1 MRVGVVGLGDIASK
15 AWLPVLLAQDGV
27 EPVLITRDER
37 RLGELLS
44 RHRVPEGHHSVE
56 QALERGLDAAFVH
69 TATVAHAEVVGA
81 LLRAGVPTCV
91 DKPLDTSF
99 EGAAA
104 LVRLAEQGRTSLL
117 VAFNRRWAP
126 AYRDVAGWPD
136 RDVVLLQKHRA
147 GAPDEVRRVVF
158 DDFIHVVDTL
168 RFLLDGLDGSGRC
181 DGDGADAVS
190 VTARGDAGGL
200 RRVALQLTRG
210 QRVAVGVMHRTAGLT
225 EEVLEVVADGR
236 RRRIVDL
243 ADVTDAVGASC
254 TTRRDEWVPV
264 GVQRGFAALAEHFL
278 AGVRTG
284 QVLDASDALATHR
297 LCEQVVHEVEGVLGR
312 APDAGRTA
320 RAR

>member
-1 MRVGVVGLGDIASK
+1 VRVGIVGLGDIAQK

-27 EPVLITRDER
+27 EPVLVTRDER
-37 RLGELLS
+37 RRAELLS
-44 RHRVPEGHHSVE
+44 RHRVREGHRSVE

-69 TATVAHAEVVGA
+69 TATVAHREVVTA

-91 DKPLDTSF
+91 DKPLDTSGQ
-99 EGAAA
+99 GAAE
-104 LVRLAEQGRTSLL
+104 LVQLADAGRTSLL

-126 AYRDVAGWPD
+126 AYRDVAAWAD

-147 GAPDEVRRVVF
+147 GSPDEVRRVVF

-168 RFLLDGLDGSGRC
+168 RFLLDGLDGRGGSSG
-181 DGDGADAVS
+181 DSSGDSTDTVS
-190 VTARGDAGGL
+190 VTARGDRDGL

-210 QRVAVGVMHRTAGLT
+210 QRIAVGVMHRTAGLT

-236 RRRIVDL
+236 RRRVVDL

-278 AGVRTG
+278 TSVRSG

-297 LCEQVVHEVEGVLGR
+297 LCEQVVREVEALLDLR
-312 APDAGRTA
+312 A
-320 RAR
+320 

>member
-1 MRVGVVGLGDIASK
+1 MRVGVVGLGDIAQK
-15 AWLPVLLAQDGV
+15 AWLPVLLAHDSV

-37 RLGELLS
+37 RLTELLS
-44 RHRVPEGHHSVE
+44 RHRVREGHRSVE

-69 TATVAHAEVVGA
+69 TATVAHREVVAA

-91 DKPLDTSF
+91 DKPLDTSG
-99 EGAAA
+99 EGAAE
-104 LVRLAEQGRTSLL
+104 LVRLADEGRTSLL

-126 AYRDVAGWPD
+126 AYRDVAGWAD

-147 GAPDEVRRVVF
+147 GQPDEVRRVVF

-168 RFLLDGLDGSGRC
+168 RFLLDGLDGSAHLDEGGT
-181 DGDGADAVS
+181 DTVS
-190 VTARGDAGGL
+190 VTARGDGHGL

-210 QRVAVGVMHRTAGLT
+210 QRIAVGVMHRTAGLT

-236 RRRIVDL
+236 RRRVVDL

-264 GVQRGFAALAEHFL
+264 GVQRGFAGLAEHFL
-278 AGVRTG
+278 TSVRTG
-284 QVLDASDALATHR
+284 QVLDAADALATHR
-297 LCEQVVHEVEGVLGR
+297 LCEQVVQEVEALLR
-312 APDAGRTA
+312 RPA
-320 RAR
+320 

>member
-1 MRVGVVGLGDIASK
+1 MRVGIVGLGDIAQK

-27 EPVLITRDER
+27 EPVLVTRDER
-37 RLGELLS
+37 RLAELLS
-44 RHRVPEGHHSVE
+44 RHRVREGHRSVE

-69 TATVAHAEVVGA
+69 TATVAHREVVTA

-91 DKPLDTSF
+91 DKPLDTSGD
-99 EGAAA
+99 GAAE
-104 LVRLAEQGRTSLL
+104 LVRLADEGRTSLL

-126 AYRDVAGWPD
+126 AYRDVAGWAD

-147 GAPDEVRRVVF
+147 GRPDEVRRVVF

-168 RFLLDGLDGSGRC
+168 RFLLDGADGSGR
-181 DGDGADAVS
+181 DGTDTVS
-190 VTARGDAGGL
+190 VTARGDADGL

-210 QRVAVGVMHRTAGLT
+210 QRIAVGVMHRTAGLT

-236 RRRIVDL
+236 RRRVVDL

-278 AGVRTG
+278 TSVRAGE
-284 QVLDASDALATHR
+284 VLDAADALATHR
-297 LCEQVVHEVEGVLGR
+297 LCERVVRDVEALLGR
-312 APDAGRTA
+312 PA
-320 RAR
+320 